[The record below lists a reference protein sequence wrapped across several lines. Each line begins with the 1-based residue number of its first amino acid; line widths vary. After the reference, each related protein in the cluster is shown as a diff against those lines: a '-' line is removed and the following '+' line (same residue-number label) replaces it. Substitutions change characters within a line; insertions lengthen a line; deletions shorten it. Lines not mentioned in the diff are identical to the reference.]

1 MAVVDLRRLAACH
14 RDFAQY
20 LSVCEILEKRYSG
33 ASFSLNEEEVSQH
46 QIDKVSLQII
56 PDSFKEPF
64 LPARSTGDG
73 NCLFNSASIALCRDE
88 RLAVELRLRT
98 SSELA
103 VHRDFYRNHP
113 VLTGAK
119 IQFQS
124 RKDGVRD
131 LPIESL
137 FDLTCF
143 NSESE
148 GVLSKDGFEAAFKN
162 EVMATS
168 VNYTYSG
175 TLQIMGLASVVG
187 FPLETLYPEQ
197 TNKLLPV
204 YQNTFLPRSGTKS
217 SQVLRIM
224 WTNTG
229 GWADRSKEFKVNH
242 FVPLLQKGHDKN
254 ADGDWKFV
262 PYKRKGTNIKWNSAK
277 CFKKEGKNVRI
288 SDINNKG
295 ESSVQA
301 ERKYSAASQDGTKL
315 SMPNDENSKKL
326 DRGTKTNETGSK
338 YTAKQQI
345 DTQGTKKVNHEK
357 VKKRR
362 KAWGNKQQENPREAL
377 TYPSLW
383 TLRMKQQ

>member
-1 MAVVDLRRLAACH
+1 MAVVDLRRLAACR

-20 LSVCEILEKRYSG
+20 LSLCEILEKRYSG
-33 ASFSLNEEEVSQH
+33 VSFSLNEEGVSQH

-98 SSELA
+98 SIELA

-113 VLTGAK
+113 VLTGAR

-187 FPLETLYPEQ
+187 FPLVRMHTILVAQFPGLY
-197 TNKLLPV
+197 
-204 YQNTFLPRSGTKS
+204 
-217 SQVLRIM
+217 
-224 WTNTG
+224 
-229 GWADRSKEFKVNH
+229 
-242 FVPLLQKGHDKN
+242 
-254 ADGDWKFV
+254 
-262 PYKRKGTNIKWNSAK
+262 
-277 CFKKEGKNVRI
+277 
-288 SDINNKG
+288 
-295 ESSVQA
+295 
-301 ERKYSAASQDGTKL
+301 
-315 SMPNDENSKKL
+315 
-326 DRGTKTNETGSK
+326 
-338 YTAKQQI
+338 
-345 DTQGTKKVNHEK
+345 
-357 VKKRR
+357 
-362 KAWGNKQQENPREAL
+362 
-377 TYPSLW
+377 
-383 TLRMKQQ
+383 

>member
-1 MAVVDLRRLAACH
+1 M
-14 RDFAQY
+14 
-20 LSVCEILEKRYSG
+20 
-33 ASFSLNEEEVSQH
+33 NEEEVSQH

-73 NCLFNSASIALCRDE
+73 NCLFNSASIALCRNE

-98 SSELA
+98 SIELA

-187 FPLETLYPEQ
+187 FPLETLYLEQ

-204 YQNTFLPRSGTKS
+204 YQNIFLPRSGTKAVKFFELCG
-217 SQVLRIM
+217 QI
-224 WTNTG
+224 
-229 GWADRSKEFKVNH
+229 
-242 FVPLLQKGHDKN
+242 Q
-254 ADGDWKFV
+254 ADG
-262 PYKRKGTNIKWNSAK
+262 
-277 CFKKEGKNVRI
+277 
-288 SDINNKG
+288 
-295 ESSVQA
+295 
-301 ERKYSAASQDGTKL
+301 
-315 SMPNDENSKKL
+315 
-326 DRGTKTNETGSK
+326 
-338 YTAKQQI
+338 QI
-345 DTQGTKKVNHEK
+345 DLKNLK
-357 VKKRR
+357 
-362 KAWGNKQQENPREAL
+362 
-377 TYPSLW
+377 
-383 TLRMKQQ
+383 